1 MGAHHWSPRLHTG
14 VPSGRMYFRGTHP
27 QRLENRRSSKPP
39 RTRARSHSADSHPG
53 AGTAPRPVGVRAEWG
68 ASAPRNSIRP
78 SEETTVRANLGSI
91 TLRERPGTEATR
103 QAPALRHCPETARG
117 LWPVATVG
125 RRGGG
130 TAEGRSVLGRRGV
143 SELGRVGARHCGRP
157 RVMERFRVAWL
168 ILRRVTR
175 PFTEKVE
182 CVERVTSTTV

>member
-1 MGAHHWSPRLHTG
+1 
-14 VPSGRMYFRGTHP
+14 MYFRGTHP

-53 AGTAPRPVGVRAEWG
+53 AGTAPRPVRGRAEWG
-68 ASAPRNSIRP
+68 ASAPRNSIQLL
-78 SEETTVRANLGSI
+78 EETTVRANLGSI
-91 TLRERPGTEATR
+91 TLRERPGTGHTPGSR
-103 QAPALRHCPETARG
+103 PPALSRDSKRVLASGHGGA
-117 LWPVATVG
+117 
-125 RRGGG
+125 RGGG

-157 RVMERFRVAWL
+157 RATERFRVARL

>member
-1 MGAHHWSPRLHTG
+1 MTHGGSFGKNVLPR
-14 VPSGRMYFRGTHP
+14 YA
-27 QRLENRRSSKPP
+27 SSDSKTDAPANL
-39 RTRARSHSADSHPG
+39 RARVPGHSADSHPG
-53 AGTAPRPVGVRAEWG
+53 AGTAPRPVGGRAEWG
-68 ASAPRNSIRP
+68 ASAPRNSIQP

-103 QAPALRHCPETARG
+103 QAPALRHCPETASG
-117 LWPVATVG
+117 FWPAATVG
-125 RRGGG
+125 RRGVG

-157 RVMERFRVAWL
+157 RATERFRVARL